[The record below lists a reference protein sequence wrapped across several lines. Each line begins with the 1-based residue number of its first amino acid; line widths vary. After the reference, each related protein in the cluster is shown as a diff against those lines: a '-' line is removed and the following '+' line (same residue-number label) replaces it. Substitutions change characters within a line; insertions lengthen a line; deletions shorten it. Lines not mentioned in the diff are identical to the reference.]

1 MPVADTQKEDPDLQ
15 EHTSMSVMKKNL
27 VRLLVRA
34 LIALA
39 IVLSAPG
46 WQGAHADIID
56 GIVAVVD
63 DQVIMYSDLQKKM
76 YELGAT
82 EYTDAAARQVLQLM
96 VEDLIVAR
104 AYKAVGLPPV
114 DSAQAEEV
122 AKKAGVDVES
132 ARSLIMKS
140 TLMDIMVKSRV
151 VVTESMLRD
160 YYQNQKQYE
169 GRESVHV
176 KQIFIRNDA
185 AKAKKALEELQ
196 KGTPFDE
203 VAAKLSDV
211 LVSGSPDIGW
221 VAVGDLAEEAR
232 KELET
237 AKPGALVGPVTLGDN
252 ILIYQVVER
261 GVAGGK
267 PIEEVRPELMDTLQE
282 RYRKEAFDHWLKMIL
297 ADHYVG
303 IFL

>member
-1 MPVADTQKEDPDLQ
+1 MQ

>member
-1 MPVADTQKEDPDLQ
+1 MPAADTQKEDPDLQ
-15 EHTSMSVMKKNL
+15 VHMRITAMKKNV
-27 VRLLVRA
+27 VRLLVLA

-39 IVLSAPG
+39 APG

-76 YELGAT
+76 YELGAR
-82 EYTDAAARQVLQLM
+82 EYTDSAARQVLQLM
-96 VEDLIVAR
+96 VEDLIVTKAYR
-104 AYKAVGLPPV
+104 AMGLPPV
-114 DSAQAEEV
+114 DSTQAEEV
-122 AKKAGVDVES
+122 AKKAGVDVAS

-185 AKAKKALEELQ
+185 AKAKKALEELH

-203 VAAKLSDV
+203 VASRHSDV

-221 VAVGDLAEEAR
+221 VAVGDLATEAR
-232 KELET
+232 KGLET
-237 AKPGALVGPVTLGDN
+237 AKPGELVGPVTLGDN

>member
-1 MPVADTQKEDPDLQ
+1 
-15 EHTSMSVMKKNL
+15 MSVMKKNL

>member
-1 MPVADTQKEDPDLQ
+1 MQV
-15 EHTSMSVMKKNL
+15 HTSMSGMKKNL
-27 VRLLVRA
+27 ARLLVRA

-39 IVLSAPG
+39 IVLAAPG
-46 WQGAHADIID
+46 WHEAHADIID

-96 VEDLIVAR
+96 VEDLIVTR

-114 DSAQAEEV
+114 DPKQAEEV
-122 AKKAGVDVES
+122 AKKAGVDVAS

-160 YYQNQKQYE
+160 YYEKQKQYE

-176 KQIFIRNDA
+176 KQIFIRKDA

-203 VAAKLSDV
+203 VAAKLSDA

-237 AKPGALVGPVTLGDN
+237 AKTGALVGPVTLGDN

>member
-1 MPVADTQKEDPDLQ
+1 LQ

>member
-1 MPVADTQKEDPDLQ
+1 
-15 EHTSMSVMKKNL
+15 MKKNL